1 MGKRTRILK
10 SKEFSENIFSET
22 KYLLGTNK
30 YIIMALQSITKLF
43 IGGTEI
49 PTFQFLTLSQE
60 LASHHELEIVCRM
73 DVLEDLSAAL
83 AEESKKFLGE
93 TLTLKIGSFDDYD
106 GYGELEFKGIVTGV
120 KNAKGFGQRNG
131 DKVIIKASSPTFLS
145 DDGPHNASYLDK
157 SLSDIINTTFQEYD
171 QSKLELTVQPATDSS
186 LHYSVQQQESCFG
199 YATRLAAQY
208 GEWFYYDGKKLIF
221 GKPDTEE
228 LSLKYNFDLK
238 EYNINLMPKSNN
250 YKFYTN
256 DYLLDEIHEKD
267 AKEVSISA
275 NGFNA
280 FVSNKSKDIFS
291 KETKIWNNLFN
302 DPKSKQRLESGVEAQ
317 KKAIA
322 IQEVVLTGISDN
334 PGIRLG
340 SIVKIPEGSF
350 RVTQIT
356 HTNNE
361 NGDYVN
367 EFEAITSEI
376 EAYPFTNITATPQ
389 SEMQT
394 AVVKENSD
402 PDGMGRLKVQ
412 FPWQQDLGETTPW
425 IRVMAPHAGGDKG
438 FHFMPEVGE
447 EVIIGFEGGNAE
459 RPFVMGSLYN
469 KSAGSGS
476 FSNSNNDLKAIKTRS
491 GSKIEFD
498 DKDGNETITIVDKNG
513 NSLVIDSKNDGITIT
528 SLKNITLNAGENI
541 ELNAGKDI
549 MITATQNGNITAGQE
564 LSGSAGTKLELTG
577 GATADMTSPK
587 TTVAGEAM
595 VTVSSKLVDI
605 NGEAITNVKG
615 GMVNLN

>member
-1 MGKRTRILK
+1 
-10 SKEFSENIFSET
+10 
-22 KYLLGTNK
+22 
-30 YIIMALQSITKLF
+30 MALQSITKIF
-43 IGGTEI
+43 IGGTEV
-49 PTFQFLTLSQE
+49 PTFQFLTLTQD
-60 LASHHELEIVCRM
+60 LASHHELEIQCRM
-73 DVLEDLSAAL
+73 DVLEDLNASL
-83 AEESKKFLGE
+83 AEESKNFLGE
-93 TLTLKIGSFDDYD
+93 TVTMKIGSFDSYD
-106 GYGELEFKGIVTGV
+106 GYGELEFKGIVTSV
-120 KNAKGFGQRNG
+120 KNVKGFNQRSG
-131 DKVIIKASSPTFLS
+131 DKVIIQVHSPTFLA

-171 QSKLELTVQPATDSS
+171 QSKLELTVQPATDAS
-186 LHYSVQQQESCFG
+186 LHYSVQQQESCFT
-199 YATRLAAQY
+199 YAARLATQY

-221 GKPDTEE
+221 GTPDTEE
-228 LSLKYNFDLK
+228 RTLKYNFDLK

-267 AKEVSISA
+267 AKEINISA
-275 NGFNA
+275 TGYNG
-280 FVSNKSKDIFS
+280 FVSNKSKTIFS

-302 DPKSKQRLESGVEAQ
+302 DPKAKQRLESGVEAQ

-322 IQEVVLTGISDN
+322 IQEVILTGISDN
-334 PGIRLG
+334 PGVKLG

-350 RVTQIT
+350 RVTRVT
-356 HTNNE
+356 HSNNE
-361 NGDYVN
+361 NGDYMN
-367 EFEAITSEI
+367 EFEALTSEI

-412 FPWQQDLGETTPW
+412 FSWQQDLGETTPW

-447 EVIIGFEGGNAE
+447 EVVIGFEGGNAE

-476 FSNSNNDLKAIKTRS
+476 FKNGDNDLKAIKTRS
-491 GSKIEFD
+491 GSTIEFN

-513 NSLVIDSKNDGITIT
+513 NSILIDSKENGITINAG
-528 SLKNITLNAGENI
+528 KNVIINAGENI

-549 MITATQNGNITAGQE
+549 LITATQNADLTAGQE
-564 LSGSAGTKLELTG
+564 LSGAAGTKLALTA

-587 TTVAGEAM
+587 TTIAGEAM
-595 VTVSSKLVDI
+595 VSVTSKIVDV
-605 NGEAITNVKG
+605 NGEAMTNVKG